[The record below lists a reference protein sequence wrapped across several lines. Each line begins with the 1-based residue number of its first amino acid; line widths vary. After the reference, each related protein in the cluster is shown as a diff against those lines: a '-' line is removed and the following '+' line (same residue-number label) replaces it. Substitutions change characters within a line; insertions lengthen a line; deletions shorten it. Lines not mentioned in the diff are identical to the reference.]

1 MKQSLPFYKKFA
13 IIAQTDAAI
22 WHSTILKNL
31 QASPY
36 IYQINQ
42 PNKAGI
48 IMSIINTTDAN
59 FDQDV
64 LQADK
69 PVLVD
74 FWAAWCGPCK
84 AIAPTLEELADDYAG
99 RAQIV
104 KVNVDDNP
112 EVAARFGIR
121 SIPTLFVFKGG
132 EKVDT
137 IVGSRPK
144 SEFAALLDKHL

>member
-1 MKQSLPFYKKFA
+1 MP
-13 IIAQTDAAI
+13 
-22 WHSTILKNL
+22 
-31 QASPY
+31 
-36 IYQINQ
+36 
-42 PNKAGI
+42 
-48 IMSIINTTDAN
+48 MSIINTTDAN

-84 AIAPTLEELADDYAG
+84 AIAPVLEDLDAEYGDKF
-99 RAQIV
+99 QIV

-112 EVAARFGIR
+112 ETSARFGIR
-121 SIPTLFVFKGG
+121 SIPTLFVFKNG

-137 IVGSRPK
+137 VVGSRPK
-144 SEFAALLDKHL
+144 SEFVELLNKHL